1 MHCHGSMRV
10 HAALSAAQAG
20 PIGRCLLCCCC
31 VHLSR
36 CLAPAPSP
44 PSPPLPPKAMAKSVS
59 REGRGACRAA
69 LGAQDRAR
77 TRPGRT
83 FRGGPSHS
91 NAALERSWQPQGF
104 KSEFR
109 RIFRSMELRF
119 ITIHGF
125 TCAHV
130 AWAHWERT
138 GHLSGPTRAQ
148 PLDPIAGEGRTRQSA
163 SQSAKIW
170 QPIIDSAA
178 GQQADELGHERAETH
193 PNGDI

>member
-31 VHLSR
+31 VGLSQQ
-36 CLAPAPSP
+36 LACAPSP

-59 REGRGACRAA
+59 REGRRACRPA

-83 FRGGPSHS
+83 CSSRKASERKTRWDHHHHAPWKGGWEIVIRGHQEGTDGADTFRDGPSHS
-91 NAALERSWQPQGF
+91 NAALGRSQQPQRF

-109 RIFRSMELRF
+109 RIFGSMEL
-119 ITIHGF
+119 G
-125 TCAHV
+125 
-130 AWAHWERT
+130 
-138 GHLSGPTRAQ
+138 
-148 PLDPIAGEGRTRQSA
+148 
-163 SQSAKIW
+163 
-170 QPIIDSAA
+170 
-178 GQQADELGHERAETH
+178 
-193 PNGDI
+193 